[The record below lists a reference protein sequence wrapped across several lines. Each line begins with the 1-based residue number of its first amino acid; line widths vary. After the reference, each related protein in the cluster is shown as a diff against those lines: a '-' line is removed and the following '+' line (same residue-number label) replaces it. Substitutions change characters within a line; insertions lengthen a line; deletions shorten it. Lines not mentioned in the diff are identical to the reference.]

1 MKTSQK
7 ALIGLSI
14 SGLVT
19 LAPFLLMVLAYA
31 MADIA
36 GCELAAIGVSP
47 CQVAGVEVGR
57 LLYSVSIMGWLFLV
71 VLPIGTLLI
80 PLCFLW
86 WLIANRKE
94 RIPEPRGRSH
104 F

>member
-1 MKTSQK
+1 
-7 ALIGLSI
+7 
-14 SGLVT
+14 
-19 LAPFLLMVLAYA
+19 
-31 MADIA
+31 
-36 GCELAAIGVSP
+36 
-47 CQVAGVEVGR
+47 
-57 LLYSVSIMGWLFLV
+57 MGWLFLV